1 MSKKKNYPKLLQTD
15 CHIGI
20 VGSGLGGL
28 SAALAILQCELPPD
42 AKKRKSKHKASDDG
56 ANNKTPNGFQGRIT
70 IYERDKLASDRK
82 EGYGMTLTYN
92 PKGPLAQLGILES
105 IAKRDCPS
113 RSHYLFNERGDVMGY
128 YGNAFHN
135 ADSNDDTNEKTPSV
149 RGAGQRGNLRIP
161 RAELRSI
168 LMEKIREVD
177 EQNNPSRINIVWG
190 KRLVSYCDRPAIEKL
205 SQIHSTTCADV
216 SQSGDT
222 SYERPV
228 HLQFEDGTTDE
239 VDLLIGADGVNSIVA
254 KQYLST
260 TIPSKLEQQLPVCN
274 VAPEYLGVFIIIG
287 ISNYLHPLID
297 ERGYYTLDGNHRLFI
312 MPFAGS
318 RLQEQPRRTMWQLSY
333 PIPDR
338 EEALRLSKIDSGQLQ
353 QEVLKRCD
361 GWHEPFPEMVRH
373 TPLSTIWGT

>member
-1 MSKKKNYPKLLQTD
+1 MSKKKNFPKLLQTD

-28 SAALAILQCELPPD
+28 SAALAILQCE
-42 AKKRKSKHKASDDG
+42 KRKSKHKSDDDQ
-56 ANNKTPNGFQGRIT
+56 ADNKTPNSFQGRIT
-70 IYERDKLASDRK
+70 IYERDILASDRK

-135 ADSNDDTNEKTPSV
+135 VGIIDDGNEKTPVV

-168 LMEKIREVD
+168 LMEKIRDVD
-177 EQNNPSRINIVWG
+177 EQHIPSRINIAWG

-205 SQIHSTTCADV
+205 SQIYRRKCTGGP
-216 SQSGDT
+216 QSGDKCR
-222 SYERPV
+222 YERPV
-228 HLQFEDGTTDE
+228 YLQFEDGTTDE
-239 VDLLIGADGVNSIVA
+239 VDLLIGADGVNSVVA

-260 TIPSKLEQQLPVCN
+260 TIPLKSKQQLPVRN

-297 ERGYYTLDGNHRLFI
+297 ERGYYTLDGSHRLFI
-312 MPFAGS
+312 MPYAGS
-318 RLQEQPRRTMWQLSY
+318 KVEEQPRRTMWQLSY
-333 PIPDR
+333 LISDR
-338 EEALRLSKIDSGQLQ
+338 EEANRMSEIDSGQLQ

-361 GWHEPFPEMVRH
+361 GWHEPFPDIVRH